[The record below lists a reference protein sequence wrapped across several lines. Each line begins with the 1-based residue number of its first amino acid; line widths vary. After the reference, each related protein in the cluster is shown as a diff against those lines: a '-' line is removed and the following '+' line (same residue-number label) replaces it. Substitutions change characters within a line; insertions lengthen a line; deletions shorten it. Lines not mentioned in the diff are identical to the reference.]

1 MKKYFEAT
9 PNLDGLKEKI
19 IVLKDGE
26 DRKTLIAVIARQ
38 VWFIF

>member
-19 IVLKDGE
+19 IVLKDPEAPRG
-26 DRKTLIAVIARQ
+26 
-38 VWFIF
+38 

>member
-26 DRKTLIAVIARQ
+26 IERHLLL
-38 VWFIF
+38 